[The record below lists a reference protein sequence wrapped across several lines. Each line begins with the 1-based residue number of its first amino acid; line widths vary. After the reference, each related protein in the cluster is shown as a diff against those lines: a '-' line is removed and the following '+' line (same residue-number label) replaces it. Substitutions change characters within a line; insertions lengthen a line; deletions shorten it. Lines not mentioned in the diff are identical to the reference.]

1 MSIKIRAGV
10 ALIAIAVTFTGV
22 VAPTPPV
29 QAQGLLDALFKSP
42 AQRKR
47 EQVARESARQ
57 EAAAPKKPVKQV
69 RISGPSY
76 RRYKLDTLVQVA
88 FNEIADPV
96 VTGGIEDMGLA
107 PLGIDPFAE
116 GRPALADLSVRALP
130 EVAEAVVEH
139 YSVHPDYVWVAG
151 TAITDRARAVIEVL
165 ESAESVGLSAADYK
179 VDVPADAF
187 DVTQGTERQKELM
200 AFEMKLSVAVASY
213 ILDATRGRVDPNRIS
228 GYHDFKRKSPNLVK
242 QLEALSKAD
251 DPAAA
256 LLAQNPQGAHFEALV
271 AELKR
276 LHDLDDVQRI
286 EIAPNVLLKPGQSN
300 PELANVMAAIEMKGS
315 DALKTDNALLFASY
329 AGKPEY
335 DQELVGLVKAFQKEA
350 GLKPDGVVGPATR
363 RALVGITNEDKIEKV
378 RLAMERARW
387 LPGVLAARRV
397 FINQPAYT
405 ATYFNEGKSDLS
417 MRVVVGKRSN
427 QTNFF
432 DDEIELVEFNPYWG
446 VPQSIIFN
454 EMVPKLRSDPS
465 YLDRLGYEVT
475 AGGKRVSSSNI
486 NWSTVGRSSNIG
498 VRQPPSSRNA
508 LGELKI
514 LFPNSHAIY
523 MHDTPSK
530 SLFERDTRAFSHGCI
545 RLQDPRAM
553 AAKVL
558 GTSVD
563 DIGSHIAGGQNKRV
577 ELSSTI
583 PVHVAYFTAWP
594 DDNGK
599 VEYFA
604 DVYDRDSYLRKAI
617 DATEDARSS

>member
-10 ALIAIAVTFTGV
+10 ALIAIAVSFTGV
-22 VAPTPPV
+22 VATTPPV

-47 EQVARESARQ
+47 EQAAREQARQ
-57 EAAAPKKPVKQV
+57 DAAAARQVKPV

-76 RRYKLDTLVQVA
+76 RTYKPDTLVKVD
-88 FNEIADPV
+88 FGKIADPV
-96 VTGGIEDMGLA
+96 VTGAIDDMGLA
-107 PLGIDPFAE
+107 PLGIDPFEE
-116 GRPALADLSVRALP
+116 GRPALADLSVSALP
-130 EVAEAVVEH
+130 EAAEAVVEH
-139 YSVHPDYVWVAG
+139 YSTHPAYMWVAG
-151 TAITDRARAVIEVL
+151 TAITDRARAVIDVL
-165 ESAESVGLSAADYK
+165 DAADEVGLSADDYK
-179 VDVPADAF
+179 VEVPADGF

-213 ILDATRGRVDPNRIS
+213 MLDATRGRVDPNRIS
-228 GYHDFKRKSPNLVK
+228 GYHDFKRKVPDLAK
-242 QLEALSKAD
+242 QLEALSKAS
-251 DPAAA
+251 DPDEA
-256 LLAQNPQGAHFEALV
+256 LLAQNPQGAHFEALT

-276 LHDLDDVQRI
+276 LQDLDEGARI
-286 EIAPNVLLKPGQSN
+286 EIAPDVLLKPGQSN
-300 PELANVMAAIEMKGS
+300 PELANVMAAILMKGS
-315 DALKTDNALLFASY
+315 DELKSDNALLFASY

-335 DQELVGLVKAFQKEA
+335 DEELVALVKAFQKEA

-363 RALVGITNEDKIEKV
+363 RAMVGITNADKIEKV

-387 LPGVLAARRV
+387 LPGVLASRRV

-405 ATYFNEGKSDLS
+405 ATYVENGKADLS
-417 MRVVVGKRSN
+417 MRVVVGTKSN
-427 QTNFF
+427 QTYFF
-432 DDEIELVEFNPYWG
+432 DDTIELVEFNPYWG

-454 EMVPKLRSDPS
+454 EMVPKLRADPS

-486 NWSTVGRSSNIG
+486 NWSTVGRGSNIG
-498 VRQPPSSRNA
+498 VRQPPSDGNA

-530 SLFERDTRAFSHGCI
+530 SLFQRDTRAYSHGCI

-563 DIGSHIAGGQNKRV
+563 AIGGHIAGGQNKQV
-577 ELSSTI
+577 QLSTQI

-594 DDNGK
+594 DDAGK

-604 DVYDRDSYLRKAI
+604 DVYARDSYLRKAI
-617 DATEDARSS
+617 DATESARGS

>member
-47 EQVARESARQ
+47 EKVARERARQ
-57 EAAAPKKPVKQV
+57 EAAAPKPVKQV

-76 RRYKLDTLVQVA
+76 RRYKPDTLVQVA

-96 VTGGIEDMGLA
+96 VTAGIDDMGLA

-116 GRPALADLSVRALP
+116 GRPALTDLSVRALP
-130 EVAEAVVEH
+130 EVAKAVVEH

-151 TAITDRARAVIEVL
+151 TAITDRARAVVEVL
-165 ESAESVGLSAADYK
+165 ESAEAVGLSAADYK

-228 GYHDFKRKSPNLVK
+228 GYHDFKRKSPDLAK

-276 LHDLDDVQRI
+276 LHDLDDVARI

-329 AGKPEY
+329 AGK
-335 DQELVGLVKAFQKEA
+335 QQALVKAFQKEA

-530 SLFERDTRAFSHGCI
+530 SLFERDTRAYSHGCI

-604 DVYDRDSYLRKAI
+604 DVYGRDGYLRKAI